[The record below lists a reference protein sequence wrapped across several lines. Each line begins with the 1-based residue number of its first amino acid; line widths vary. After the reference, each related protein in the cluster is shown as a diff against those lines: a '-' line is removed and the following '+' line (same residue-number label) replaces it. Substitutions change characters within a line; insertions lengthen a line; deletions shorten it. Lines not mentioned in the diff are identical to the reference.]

1 MKSETTKNEIIPIAE
16 NRRARHNYQIEDTF
30 ECGIALLGSEVK
42 SVRAHHLGFGDAYA
56 LVKNNE
62 VFIIGLRI
70 EKYKQSTHDHIDVD
84 RTRRLLLH
92 RKEISRIERIIQNK
106 KATLVPLKIYLKNG
120 RVKILVGIGIGKSK
134 EDKRDT
140 IKERE
145 GRIEISRV
153 LKRG

>member
-1 MKSETTKNEIIPIAE
+1 MNTEKQEIVQISE
-16 NRRARHNYQIEDTF
+16 NRRARHNYTIEDTF

-42 SVRAHHLGFGDAYA
+42 SVRAHHLSFSDAYA
-56 LVKNNE
+56 LVKNGE

-70 EKYKQSTHDHIDVD
+70 EKYKQSTHDHIDTD

-92 RKEISRIERIIQNK
+92 KKEISRIDRILHNK

-120 RVKILVGIGIGKSK
+120 RVKVLLGIGIGKSK
-134 EDKRDT
+134 TDKRDT

-145 GRIEISRV
+145 GKIEISRV